1 MSKKFGYDKFCA
13 RFIWRWNKNFW
24 WQNFSFKKCVC
35 LKRFEL
41 KKNLVKRI
49 FGSNFF
55 LVNQFFWSIKFL
67 CRKSFWV
74 KKCFGHKYVLVK
86 YMFWSNICFGQK
98 NVLVKKKF
106 LGKNKP
112 SFCSGSCDDFYANKQ
127 LWVIFE
133 NCHALYVHLYQY
145 LVVRFSVQY
154 SYMCCCIVT
163 INE

>member
-1 MSKKFGYDKFCA
+1 MCQIYLKVKQKFLMTKFFIQKMCLFKKIWVKNKFGE
-13 RFIWRWNKNFW
+13 KNFW
-24 WQNFSFKKCVC
+24 IK
-35 LKRFEL
+35 
-41 KKNLVKRI
+41 I
-49 FGSNFF
+49 FFGQSIF
-55 LVNQFFWSIKFL
+55 LVNQIFLSKKFLGQKMFWSQI
-67 CRKSFWV
+67 
-74 KKCFGHKYVLVK
+74 CFGQIYVLVK
-86 YMFWSNICFGQK
+86 K

-154 SYMCCCIVT
+154 SYTCCCIVT

>member
-1 MSKKFGYDKFCA
+1 MCQIYLKVKQKFLKT
-13 RFIWRWNKNFW
+13 
-24 WQNFSFKKCVC
+24 NFSVKKCVC

-49 FGSNFF
+49 FGSKLF
-55 LVNQFFWSIKFL
+55 LVHQIFWSIKFL
-67 CRKSFWV
+67 CRKSFLGQKMFWSQI
-74 KKCFGHKYVLVK
+74 CFGQIYVLVK
-86 YMFWSNICFGQK
+86 K